1 MTNREI
7 IAEIIHDKSINELVD
22 GIIYN
27 KAMIFSEFVT
37 NKYATEIYKKYLA
50 KKIRAIDALF
60 QITTVS
66 L

>member
-7 IAEIIHDKSINELVD
+7 TAEIIQDKSINELVD
-22 GIIYN
+22 GITYN

-37 NKYATEIYKKYLA
+37 NKYANEIYEKYRA
-50 KKIRAIDALF
+50 KKICAIDALF

>member
-1 MTNREI
+1 MTNRDIVARI
-7 IAEIIHDKSINELVD
+7 IQDKSINELVD
-22 GIIYN
+22 GITYN

-37 NKYATEIYKKYLA
+37 NKYATEIYEKYLA

>member
-7 IAEIIHDKSINELVD
+7 AAKIIQDKSINGLVD
-22 GIIYN
+22 DITYN

-37 NKYATEIYKKYLA
+37 NKYATEIYEKYLA

-60 QITTVS
+60 HITTVS